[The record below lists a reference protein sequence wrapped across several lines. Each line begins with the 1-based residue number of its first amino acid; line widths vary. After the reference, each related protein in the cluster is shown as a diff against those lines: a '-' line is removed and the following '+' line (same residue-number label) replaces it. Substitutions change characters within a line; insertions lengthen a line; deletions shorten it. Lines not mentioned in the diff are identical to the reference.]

1 MCITLDGLDPTIRS
15 RTVALHA
22 CSFSRP
28 KRVSMRPHK
37 ALDAYAYH
45 VRGGHGGVV
54 CTQAGLNLFG
64 HLGCGMMR
72 ALIDVCGPARKPSE
86 PSEDSGNPCR
96 RIFYNVE
103 TSSTQAGNRDVHHRP
118 PMSTTGRNVHTGVAM
133 FMWGSGCSPVFTM
146 DIWPFSVSI
155 DTPNLDGLVGILW
168 VIVTQAIG

>member
-96 RIFYNVE
+96 RIFDNVE
-103 TSSTQAGNRDVHHRP
+103 TSSTQAGNREYAYHPLCKLLH
-118 PMSTTGRNVHTGVAM
+118 
-133 FMWGSGCSPVFTM
+133 
-146 DIWPFSVSI
+146 
-155 DTPNLDGLVGILW
+155 VG
-168 VIVTQAIG
+168 

>member
-1 MCITLDGLDPTIRS
+1 ML
-15 RTVALHA
+15 
-22 CSFSRP
+22 FSP
-28 KRVSMRPHK
+28 
-37 ALDAYAYH
+37 LFYH

-103 TSSTQAGNRDVHHRP
+103 TSSTQAGNRSAPLYVGQVGDPSERLSAPVHQTSVRP
-118 PMSTTGRNVHTGVAM
+118 PCAWWTHTGLVNWGTEAFTWVAVL
-133 FMWGSGCSPVFTM
+133 FLHTAEPGRDGCRKRNGKNV
-146 DIWPFSVSI
+146 
-155 DTPNLDGLVGILW
+155 
-168 VIVTQAIG
+168 